1 MKIKRFT
8 VRRVFSSEKGKCVDE
23 KFLASASEESIGQS
37 IQSQRWLFKEI
48 RHVVQR
54 SPKLS
59 QQKPVIEMKL
69 SRNDLWRILVS
80 TRMNPMTYMGDSEFL
95 RIF

>member
-8 VRRVFSSEKGKCVDE
+8 VRRVFSSEKGKCIDE
-23 KFLASASEESIGQS
+23 TFLASASEQSIGQS
-37 IQSQRWLFKEI
+37 IQSKEI
-48 RHVVQR
+48 RHVIQR

-69 SRNDLWRILVS
+69 SRNDL
-80 TRMNPMTYMGDSEFL
+80 
-95 RIF
+95 

>member
-37 IQSQRWLFKEI
+37 IQSQRWLLTTLK
-48 RHVVQR
+48 
-54 SPKLS
+54 
-59 QQKPVIEMKL
+59 
-69 SRNDLWRILVS
+69 
-80 TRMNPMTYMGDSEFL
+80 FL
-95 RIF
+95 K